1 MSTVG
6 RQRSA
11 RSGRMNP
18 MARCLAVAATVVLVA
33 SGCSGSGDA
42 AVTAAQASVTAKEK
56 ALADAQAAETAAEA
70 GFCQASADY
79 IVALDRYA
87 DVLVDTAP
95 TVGDV
100 TTAGRDLTDPREETV
115 AAAEGV
121 GGAREAVAKA
131 EQDLAEAQAA
141 LAAAEAKAA
150 GESAPEPEESE
161 GSAAPTAPPASVTRV
176 QKAEAEFAAA
186 QSGISDSTP
195 LVQASVQFNAA
206 AVALQMSWLALFAES
221 GCLTDAQQEQAEQAV
236 RDYTKALQQ
245 DLADAGYY
253 EGEVDGVY
261 GPETVAAVQ
270 SLQEANGLPQTGAL
284 DKATEAA
291 LRSELA
297 AAGGIAAQEA
307 MASTAA
313 LQQTLKLAG
322 YWDGPVDGQWSDELT
337 EALKKFQEDLGVEPT
352 GTVDAATIAAFE
364 EALTALMSPAP
375 SPSSE
380 SPTPSPSD
388 SAQGEPSEAAS
399 PTA

>member
-1 MSTVG
+1 MNTGG
-6 RQRSA
+6 RELSV
-11 RSGRMNP
+11 RSGRVRP
-18 MARCLAVAATVVLVA
+18 WARSLAAAAAVLLVA

-42 AVTAAQASVTAKEK
+42 AVTAAQANVTAKEK
-56 ALADAQAAETAAEA
+56 SLADAQTAETAAEA
-70 GFCQASADY
+70 GFCGASADY

-100 TTAGRDLTDPREETV
+100 TTAGRDLTEPREDTV
-115 AAAEGV
+115 AAAEAV
-121 GGAREAVAKA
+121 DRAREAVTKA
-131 EQDLAEAQAA
+131 EKDLAEAQAA

-150 GESAPEPEESE
+150 GESAPEPEEGEESE
-161 GSAAPTAPPASVTRV
+161 APTAPPASVTRV

-186 QSGISDSTP
+186 QAGISDSTP
-195 LVQASVQFNAA
+195 LVQASVQFNSA

-236 RDYTKALQQ
+236 RDYTKALQK

-253 EGEVDGVY
+253 DGEVDGVY

-270 SLQEANGLPQTGAL
+270 AMQEANNLPQTGTV

-337 EALKKFQEDLGVEPT
+337 EALEQFQTDLGVEPT
-352 GTVDAATIAAFE
+352 GTVDAATITAFE
-364 EALTALMSPAP
+364 QALAALQSP
-375 SPSSE
+375 SPSATSE
-380 SPTPSPSD
+380 SPTPSPSA
-388 SAQGEPSEAAS
+388 SPVQPSETTS
-399 PTA
+399 